1 MILPNESITVDDFAN
16 DYRVIHILLYQM
28 QLESLYDKQENPQ
41 HVLNFL
47 IMPKSDDFLLTGITT
62 NAQYKVAIST
72 IPKQIIAG
80 QEVKLLFKIYDV
92 FLQDKTVSVDYDLIV
107 RSDNADIYKISGI
120 SSDSKD
126 KWNEVTFTLPKDVS
140 NKIIVILENIGGN
153 NLAYIELP
161 ILVSSIQQ
169 ETKVPSWIKNNADW
183 WCQKLISDDEF
194 LRGIEYLIGKNI
206 IDVGAKTQSTSQK
219 EIPEWVRSNS
229 CWWANNSISDKE
241 FVDGIA
247 YLVKVGVIK
256 A

>member
-1 MILPNESITVDDFAN
+1 M
-16 DYRVIHILLYQM
+16 
-28 QLESLYDKQENPQ
+28 
-41 HVLNFL
+41 
-47 IMPKSDDFLLTGITT
+47 
-62 NAQYKVAIST
+62 
-72 IPKQIIAG
+72 
-80 QEVKLLFKIYDV
+80 
-92 FLQDKTVSVDYDLIV
+92 
-107 RSDNADIYKISGI
+107 
-120 SSDSKD
+120 
-126 KWNEVTFTLPKDVS
+126 
-140 NKIIVILENIGGN
+140 LENIGGN
-153 NLAYIELP
+153 NLADIELP
-161 ILVSSIQQ
+161 IMVGIQQ

-206 IDVGAKTQSTSQK
+206 IDVGAQTQGSSQK